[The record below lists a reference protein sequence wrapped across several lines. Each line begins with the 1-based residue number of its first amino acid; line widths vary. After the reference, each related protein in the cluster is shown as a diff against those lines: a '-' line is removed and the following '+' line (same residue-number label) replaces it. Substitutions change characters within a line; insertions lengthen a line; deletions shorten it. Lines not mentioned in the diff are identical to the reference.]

1 MPYILFKINSE
12 KTSDNLSI
20 YDSCVKDIEN
30 FTRDKHLKIDHL
42 NNLHPT
48 LNIDD
53 LNNNINQI
61 LSLMNLGKK
70 TYLDYFHDNEKE
82 QEMLWILR
90 SMLLYNI
97 LAIATLYLQTPK
109 LIVKNQYKIE
119 PGLDS
124 LFKIGNF
131 GSYNKTSDIDLGI
144 QFIGNYKTNS
154 IPHMYKIIW
163 LIESLFIDLTG
174 HDTLQFDIE
183 LYGDMLTINKNKV
196 ETFYL
201 DTSDLNE
208 EETKLL
214 YPTALYS
221 VARNQLMDVN
231 TKSNIELDLDMSVI
245 ENRINKEFLN
255 KKLDEKEK
263 LIFNYLKHPKKLW
276 DDNDL
281 YEPYKIV
288 KKEMQHYLEKSLKNG
303 KYVQTDYA
311 RKLYYD
317 ALKEAEIL
325 RIEYLNSGTRDKNKR
340 INLILSIAKALSY
353 RMEDYT
359 SVSTVTHVVRI
370 IQTNKDV
377 TSGIKKRPN
386 PFIKC
391 ENKIEYYKN
400 PFCMVGKCGFI
411 LSIIEQIG
419 FMKRFYNA
427 YCKDNNSKCLSKL
440 VKYEFRVVHAVK
452 ELNLLY
458 ISKRKTRNRKTRNRK
473 TRNRKTR
480 NRKTRKTIK

>member
-12 KTSDNLSI
+12 KTTDNLSI
-20 YDSCVKDIEN
+20 HDSCVKDIEN
-30 FTRDKHLKIDHL
+30 FTRDKNLKIDHL
-42 NNLHPT
+42 NDLHP
-48 LNIDD
+48 IISIEK
-53 LNNNINQI
+53 LNNNIKQI
-61 LSLMNLGKK
+61 LTFMNLGKK

-97 LAIATLYLQTPK
+97 LAIATLYLQNPK

-119 PGLDS
+119 PGLDT

-144 QFIGNYKTNS
+144 QFIGNYKTTP

-163 LIESLFIDLTG
+163 LIESLFIDLTS

-221 VARNQLMDVN
+221 VARNQLMDV
-231 TKSNIELDLDMSVI
+231 KDKKNIELDLDMSVI
-245 ENRINKEFLN
+245 ENRINKEFIN
-255 KKLDEKEK
+255 KSLKEK
-263 LIFNYLKHPKKLW
+263 LDKKERTIFHYLKHPKKLW

-325 RIEYLNSGTRDKNKR
+325 RIEYLNSGTHDKNKR
-340 INLILSIAKALSY
+340 INLMLSIAKALSY

-377 TSGIKKRPN
+377 TSGNKKRKN

-391 ENKIEYYKN
+391 ENKVEHYKN

-440 VKYEFRVVHAVK
+440 VKYEFRVAHAIK
-452 ELNLLY
+452 ELNLY
-458 ISKRKTRNRKTRNRK
+458 MAIKK
-473 TRNRKTR
+473 
-480 NRKTRKTIK
+480 KTRKTNTRKIRTRKTRQK